1 MSRYVALL
9 DGHAGAYG
17 VVVPDLPGCSSGG
30 ATIEE
35 AVANTQEAVTL
46 WTDEMVAQGGDIP
59 APRDGEAVLAD
70 PEVAAAVAAGAALI
84 LVPLIRDSGRPTR
97 VNISLDRGLL
107 EAIDEAAA
115 GRKLTRSAF
124 LASAAREKIASEG

>member
-46 WTDEMVAQGGDIP
+46 WVDEMAAQGGDIT

-70 PEVAAAVAAGAALI
+70 PEVADAVAAGAAH
-84 LVPLIRDSGRPTR
+84 SRPADPGFR
-97 VNISLDRGLL
+97 
-107 EAIDEAAA
+107 AADPGQHFA
-115 GRKLTRSAF
+115 RPR
-124 LASAAREKIASEG
+124 AA